1 MKESKEK
8 VLKKYT
14 IELISKD
21 DKTII
26 RRTCDG
32 FGAHELLGLVTLA
45 QQEIIHQIKGS
56 IRPDIIERRV
66 VRPRKSKG
74 EAVEEKPLV

>member
-32 FGAHELLGLVTLA
+32 FNAYELLGLVTLA
-45 QQEIIHQIKGS
+45 QQEIINQIKGS